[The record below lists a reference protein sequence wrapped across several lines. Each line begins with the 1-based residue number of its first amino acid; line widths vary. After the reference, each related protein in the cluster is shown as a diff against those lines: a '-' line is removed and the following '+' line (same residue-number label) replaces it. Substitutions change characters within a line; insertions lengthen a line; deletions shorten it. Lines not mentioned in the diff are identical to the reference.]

1 MVFASPNSNNANCN
15 EARHLELSI
24 TDSHKKNMEKQKTIL
39 ILDQRAEKY
48 KSLIAPVFPQLTIYT
63 AQSESQADKYLAE
76 VEALFALGHLY
87 NDGLI
92 EKTPK
97 LQWIQALTTGTDA
110 ILALQNLSKKIVV
123 TSTRGIH
130 GPQMS
135 EMAFLHMLILS
146 RQYPRML
153 RNQDKGVWERW
164 PQSLLYQK
172 TVGIVGIGV
181 IAEQLAPKCK
191 AFGMTV
197 YGVSNTQ
204 RPVEGIDQIFLPGQI
219 LEVAGLVDYLIV
231 IVPYSR
237 DTHHLINTEVLAAMK
252 PTGFLINIARG
263 GVVDEV
269 ALIEAL
275 NENVI
280 AAAGLDVFETEP
292 LPAGHPFWSMPNVF
306 ITPKLGGMSDIYQQQ
321 VLPILEH
328 NIHAFLVG
336 RCHEMLNIIEH

>member
-1 MVFASPNSNNANCN
+1 
-15 EARHLELSI
+15 
-24 TDSHKKNMEKQKTIL
+24 MEKLTKIL

-48 KSLIAPVFPQLTIYT
+48 KSLIAPVFPQLTFYT
-63 AQSESQADKYLAE
+63 AQNESQAVEYLGD
-76 VEALFALGHLY
+76 VQGLFALGHMYTDSLV
-87 NDGLI
+87 
-92 EKTPK
+92 EKAHK

-110 ILALQNLSKKIVV
+110 ILTLRNLSKDVVV

-135 EMAFLHMLILS
+135 EMAFLHMLNLT

-164 PQSLLYQK
+164 PQSLLFQK
-172 TVGIVGIGV
+172 TVGIVGVGV
-181 IAEQLAPKCK
+181 IAEQLAPRCK

-197 YGVSNTQ
+197 YGVSSVQ
-204 RPVEGIDQIFLPGQI
+204 RPVDGFDKIFLREQ
-219 LEVAGLVDYLIV
+219 LSQVAGLVDYLV
-231 IVPYSR
+231 LIVPYSA
-237 DTHHLINTEVLAAMK
+237 DTHHLISRKVLQAMK
-252 PTGFLINIARG
+252 PTGFLINVARG

-292 LPAGHPFWSMPNVF
+292 LPKEHPFWSMENVF

-321 VLPILEH
+321 VQPILEH
-328 NIHAFLVG
+328 NIRAFLADKT
-336 RCHEMLNIIEH
+336 HEMLNVIEH